1 MRLKRRERPRLPLKL
16 KPVEQK
22 LRPKRRSKELSDL
35 PRRKRERLLRRQ
47 LPKKLLSELRELHSS
62 TNYQV
67 K

>member
-1 MRLKRRERPRLPLKL
+1 MPLKL

-22 LRPKRRSKELSDL
+22 LRPKRRSRELSDL

-47 LPKKLLSELRELHSS
+47 LPKKLLSELQELHSS